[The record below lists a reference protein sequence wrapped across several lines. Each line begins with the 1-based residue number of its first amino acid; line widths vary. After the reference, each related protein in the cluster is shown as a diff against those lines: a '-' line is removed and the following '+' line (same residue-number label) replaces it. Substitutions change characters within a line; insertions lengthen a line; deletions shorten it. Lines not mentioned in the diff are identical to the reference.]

1 MTRKRGEYQRRKER
15 RNKISNVLC
24 ILFFLF
30 GAALM
35 LYGLVQASVNVRD
48 IDHGTLNSY
57 TGEYEYR
64 LTVGSGRHRSSTY
77 IFTLGNGDVVLASKR
92 EVDHQEQ
99 LDENDVLTFQ
109 YTTMFSN
116 PLYGRYSAVFIT
128 SADGEIEFVNADQS
142 RRESV
147 SAIWISSIFSL
158 LSLSIIVFLLVVIY
172 NTDNWK
178 KRYQNWRKKR
188 NKKTERIDTIR

>member
-1 MTRKRGEYQRRKER
+1 MARKRGEYQRRKER
-15 RNKISNVLC
+15 QNKVSCVLG

-30 GAALM
+30 ATALM

-64 LTVGSGRHRSSTY
+64 LKVSIGRHRNTTY
-77 IFTLGNGDVVLASKR
+77 VFTLGNGDVVLASKR
-92 EVDHQEQ
+92 EIENQER
-99 LDENDVLTFQ
+99 LDENDILTFQ

-116 PLYGRYSAVFIT
+116 PLYGRHSAVSIT
-128 SADGEIEFVNADQS
+128 SADGEVEFVNADRS

-147 SAIWISSIFSL
+147 SAIWLSSFFSL
-158 LSLSIIVFLLVVIY
+158 LFVFLIAFIIAIFCY
-172 NTDNWK
+172 TNNWK

-188 NKKTERIDTIR
+188 RKMCEQIEASK